1 MSLKTTIDQDLK
13 AAMLGGDKVLATT
26 LRGLKAAILNVEVA
40 EGKRA
45 EGLPD
50 DAIITLFQKEV
61 KKRQESADLFGQ
73 GGNTEKQAAELAEKE
88 VITKYL
94 PAQLSEDELGIM
106 IDEVISL
113 TGASGMQSMGQ
124 VIGAVKAKA
133 GPAGDGAVIARLVKE
148 KLQKQ

>member
-1 MSLKTTIDQDLK
+1 
-13 AAMLGGDKVLATT
+13 MLGGDKVLATT

-50 DAIITLFQKEV
+50 DAIISLFQKEV

-94 PAQLSEDELGIM
+94 PAQLSEEEIGTM
-106 IDEVISL
+106 IDEIISKL
-113 TGASGMQSMGQ
+113 TNPEAPGSPSQEDSARGGIAMGQ

-133 GPAGDGAVIARLVKE
+133 GPAGDGAVIARLVKG
-148 KLQKQ
+148 KLSQ